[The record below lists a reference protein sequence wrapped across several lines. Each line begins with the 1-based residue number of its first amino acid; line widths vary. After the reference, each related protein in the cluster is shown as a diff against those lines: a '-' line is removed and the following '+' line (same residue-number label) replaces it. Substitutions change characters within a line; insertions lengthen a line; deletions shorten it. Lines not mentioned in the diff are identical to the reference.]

1 MKYADFEFGKN
12 TLKFY
17 DSEKVVLESFSPK
30 GQDKTIRFFKKKGFT
45 QWDKKAK
52 IISRSGLSS
61 FRDPFIIE
69 PWNVI
74 LIDEAVIYG
83 ALVDKNK
90 EDALKGNISD
100 YQVMRETRMSVGK
113 IMNEGLIWV
122 ARGEMICHPNSLI
135 YGEVDEIWYDK
146 ETGIYYVGDTKTS
159 SSVDKI
165 SYWYQLSIYI
175 EILRELNPEVIFS
188 PVGIIDWT
196 KIKKEKWVFNKDFDE
211 TPWLEW
217 KGKEIKNTDPVYRA
231 KWNEKR
237 QIPTEETNLLIKRD
251 LAKDKVL
258 DQAKNDLLLIE
269 KYDIS
274 SVSDFEYLLGNN
286 ANFKKENDLLQQ
298 KYEYIKEGIKNS
310 LN

>member
-251 LAKDKVL
+251 LAKAKVL
-258 DQAKNDLLLIE
+258 DQAKSDLLLIE